1 MQKTAS
7 VFSVIS
13 FVTGLIMPVLF
24 LIFYLSGMFNAE
36 DYVSHIVFTVLASCL
51 WTVPGL
57 VLGVLAQKH
66 RTKVKKTERLG
77 IRAECRFFGAD
88 GVFIDGDHN
97 GEAKRVILL
106 KGVTACFRSTP
117 LRAFR
122 FMNS

>member
-13 FVTGLIMPVLF
+13 FVTGLILPVLF
-24 LIFYLSGMFNAE
+24 LIFFLSGMFNTE
-36 DYVSHIVFTVLASCL
+36 DYVSLIVFTVLASCL

-57 VLGVLAQKH
+57 VLG
-66 RTKVKKTERLG
+66 TELMG
-77 IRAECRFFGAD
+77 IRAECRFFGAV

-97 GEAKRVILL
+97 GEAKRIILL
-106 KGVTACFRSTP
+106 KGVTACFRSIP
-117 LRAFR
+117 LRASR

>member
-24 LIFYLSGMFNAE
+24 LIFFLSGMFNTE
-36 DYVSHIVFTVLASCL
+36 DYVSLIALTVLASCL

-66 RTKVKKTERLG
+66 RTKVKKLSVWGFVLNAVSLAPMAYLLTEIITEKLN
-77 IRAECRFFGAD
+77 ALFY
-88 GVFIDGDHN
+88 
-97 GEAKRVILL
+97 
-106 KGVTACFRSTP
+106 
-117 LRAFR
+117 
-122 FMNS
+122 

>member
-24 LIFYLSGMFNAE
+24 LIFFLSGMFNTE
-36 DYVSHIVFTVLASCL
+36 DYVSLIVFTVLASCL

-66 RTKVKKTERLG
+66 RTKVKKLSVWGFVLNAVSLAPLAFLLTEIITEKLN
-77 IRAECRFFGAD
+77 ALFY
-88 GVFIDGDHN
+88 
-97 GEAKRVILL
+97 
-106 KGVTACFRSTP
+106 
-117 LRAFR
+117 
-122 FMNS
+122 

>member
-24 LIFYLSGMFNAE
+24 LIFFLSGMFNTE
-36 DYVSHIVFTVLASCL
+36 DYVSIIVFTVLASCL

-66 RTKVKKTERLG
+66 RTKVKKLSIWGFVLNAVSLAPLAFLLTEIITEKLN
-77 IRAECRFFGAD
+77 ALFY
-88 GVFIDGDHN
+88 
-97 GEAKRVILL
+97 
-106 KGVTACFRSTP
+106 
-117 LRAFR
+117 
-122 FMNS
+122 

>member
-24 LIFYLSGMFNAE
+24 LIFFLSGMFNTE
-36 DYVSHIVFTVLASCL
+36 DYVSLIVFTVLASCL

-66 RTKVKKTERLG
+66 RTKVKKLSLWGFVLNAVSLAPLAFLLTEIITEKLN
-77 IRAECRFFGAD
+77 ALFY
-88 GVFIDGDHN
+88 
-97 GEAKRVILL
+97 
-106 KGVTACFRSTP
+106 
-117 LRAFR
+117 
-122 FMNS
+122 

>member
-24 LIFYLSGMFNAE
+24 LIFFLSGMFNTE
-36 DYVSHIVFTVLASCL
+36 DYVSLIVFTVLASCL

-66 RTKVKKTERLG
+66 RTKVKKLSIWGFVLNAVSLAPMAYLLTEIITEKLN
-77 IRAECRFFGAD
+77 ALFY
-88 GVFIDGDHN
+88 
-97 GEAKRVILL
+97 
-106 KGVTACFRSTP
+106 
-117 LRAFR
+117 
-122 FMNS
+122 

>member
-24 LIFYLSGMFNAE
+24 LIFFLSGMFNTE
-36 DYVSHIVFTVLASCL
+36 DYVSLIVFTVLASCL

-66 RTKVKKTERLG
+66 RTKVKKLSVWGFVLNAVSLAPMAYLLTEIITEKLN
-77 IRAECRFFGAD
+77 ALFY
-88 GVFIDGDHN
+88 
-97 GEAKRVILL
+97 
-106 KGVTACFRSTP
+106 
-117 LRAFR
+117 
-122 FMNS
+122 

>member
-24 LIFYLSGMFNAE
+24 LIFFLSGMFNTE
-36 DYVSHIVFTVLASCL
+36 DYVSLIALTVLASCL

-66 RTKVKKTERLG
+66 RTKVKKLSIWGFVLNAVSLAPMAYLLTEIITEKLN
-77 IRAECRFFGAD
+77 ALFY
-88 GVFIDGDHN
+88 
-97 GEAKRVILL
+97 
-106 KGVTACFRSTP
+106 
-117 LRAFR
+117 
-122 FMNS
+122 